1 MVIPSKSG
9 RGPWSYLAMGLLLIA
24 ALALREFAFTGAE
37 NLKLGR
43 RRVRAFGLAGVAGL
57 ILAGLSLL
65 SISGCGGG
73 SNSNAANPGTPTGT
87 TTLVVT
93 ATSGSVSH
101 STNIT
106 LTVH

>member
-1 MVIPSKSG
+1 
-9 RGPWSYLAMGLLLIA
+9 MGLLLIA
-24 ALALREFAFTGAE
+24 ALAFRKFAFSGAE
-37 NLKLGR
+37 NLELGR
-43 RRVRAFGLAGVAGL
+43 RCTRAFGLVGVAGL

-73 SNSNAANPGTPTGT
+73 SSNGNAANPGTPTGT

-93 ATSGSVSH
+93 ATSGSISH

>member
-1 MVIPSKSG
+1 
-9 RGPWSYLAMGLLLIA
+9 MGLLLIA
-24 ALALREFAFTGAE
+24 ALAFRKFAFSGAE

-43 RRVRAFGLAGVAGL
+43 RCTRAFGLVGLAGL
-57 ILAGLSLL
+57 VLAGLSLL

-73 SNSNAANPGTPTGT
+73 STNGNAANPGTPTGT

-93 ATSGSVSH
+93 ATSGSISH